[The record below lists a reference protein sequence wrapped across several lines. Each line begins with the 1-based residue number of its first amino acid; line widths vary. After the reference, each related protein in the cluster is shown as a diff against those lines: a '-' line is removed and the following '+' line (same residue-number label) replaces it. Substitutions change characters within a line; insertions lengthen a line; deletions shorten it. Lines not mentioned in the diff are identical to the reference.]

1 MKDTDRSK
9 LVRVKVSGYK
19 SFGSNHDTLD
29 IDLRDINVIIGSNGS
44 GKSNFLSFFSLLSH
58 MMTNALQTYVAKQGF
73 ANQILHYGSKNTRSI
88 EAELHFQN
96 GQHKNIYKFSLDYAA
111 NDKLVIGQETFQLND
126 MAKQLSSGE
135 WESYFAK
142 NQLSYKNEQIIHML
156 LSRCRAFQFHD
167 TSRTAYIRNSAQLTD
182 SRYLFS
188 DGGNLPAVLYRLQQE
203 SPQYFAR
210 IENHIRRMVPG
221 FGAFALA
228 PDVFSPGAIFLN
240 WHGVDSSEYLLGPS
254 QISDG
259 SLRFIA
265 LATLLLQPPAM
276 LPNVILI
283 DEPELGL
290 HPQAIDVLAFM
301 LKEASRHAQ
310 VIIATQ
316 SERLLDAFHTEDII
330 VAEYEPHRRSAFF
343 KRLQDEQ
350 LEEWIEEYSMSQL
363 WDKNILGGQP

>member
-1 MKDTDRSK
+1 MKGTDRAK
-9 LVRVKVSGYK
+9 LVRVILSGYK
-19 SFGSNHDTLD
+19 SFGSHHDALD

-73 ANQILHYGSKNTRSI
+73 ANQMLHYGVKDTESI

-96 GQHKNIYKFSLDYAA
+96 GRYRNIYKFCLDYAA

-126 MAKQLSSGE
+126 RTKQLSSGE
-135 WESYFAK
+135 LESYFAK
-142 NQLSYKNEQIIHML
+142 GQYSYKNEQVIHTM

-167 TSRTAYIRNSAQLTD
+167 TSRTAHIRNSAQLND

-188 DGGNLPAVLYRLQQE
+188 DGGNLPAVLYRLQQK
-203 SPQYFAR
+203 SPQHFAR
-210 IENHIRRMVPG
+210 IESFVRRMVPG
-221 FGAFALA
+221 FGAFNLA
-228 PDVFSPGAIFLN
+228 PDVFSPEVIFLN
-240 WHGVDSSEYLLGPS
+240 WRGVDRAEYLFGPS
-254 QISDG
+254 QMSDG

-265 LATLLLQPPAM
+265 LTTLLLQPPAM

-290 HPQAIDVLAFM
+290 HPQAIDALAFM
-301 LKEASRHAQ
+301 LNEASRHAQ

-316 SERLLDAFHTEDII
+316 SERLLDAFHPEDII
-330 VAEYEPHRRSAFF
+330 VSEYNAHRRVSSF

-350 LEEWIEEYSMSQL
+350 LEAWMEDYSMSQL

>member
-1 MKDTDRSK
+1 MKGKDRAK
-9 LVRVKVSGYK
+9 LSRVILSGYK
-19 SFGSNHDTLD
+19 SFGSQHDALD

-73 ANQILHYGSKNTRSI
+73 ANQMLHYGSKDTTSI

-96 GQHKNIYKFSLDYAA
+96 GQYKNIYKFCLDYAA

-126 MAKQLSSGE
+126 STKQLSSGE
-135 WESYFAK
+135 LESYFAK
-142 NQLSYKNEQIIHML
+142 VQSSSKDEQIIHMM

-167 TSRTAYIRNSAQLTD
+167 TSRTAYIRNGAQLTD

-188 DGGNLPAVLYRLQQE
+188 DGGNLPAVLYRLQLKH
-203 SPQYFAR
+203 PQYFAR
-210 IENHIRRMVPG
+210 IEKYVSRMVPG
-221 FGAFALA
+221 FGSFALE
-228 PDVFSPGAIFLN
+228 PDALSPSTIFLN
-240 WHGVDSSEYLLGPS
+240 WREVDGSEYLLSPS
-254 QISDG
+254 QMSDG

-276 LPNVILI
+276 LPNVVLI

-316 SERLLDAFHTEDII
+316 SERLLDSFQTEDII
-330 VAEYEPHRRSAFF
+330 VAEYETHRRSSSF

-350 LEEWIEEYSMSQL
+350 LEEWIEEYSISQL